1 MYISNIYMHISIDIY
16 MYMIYHIY
24 NK

>member
-1 MYISNIYMHISIDIY
+1 MHISIDIY
-16 MYMIYHIY
+16 MYMVYHIY